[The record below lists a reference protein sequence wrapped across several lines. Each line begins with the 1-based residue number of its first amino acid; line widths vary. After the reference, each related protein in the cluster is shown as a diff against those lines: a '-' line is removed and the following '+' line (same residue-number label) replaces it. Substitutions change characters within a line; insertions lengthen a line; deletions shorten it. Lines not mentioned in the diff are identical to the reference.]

1 MKRVSMIGRLI
12 LVFGKA
18 RRKKNEK
25 LLFVI
30 LLVSILMICTIAH
43 MEGPIVVMDD
53 EIDLLT
59 CEEVLSG
66 VMLDPETLFA
76 YKILPDGTVQI
87 ERYCWY
93 HKQVEIPET
102 IQGLRV
108 SRLGDYLFI
117 DVPTEDVFLPNTN
130 IKMSDS
136 TFDFFE
142 GTVWM
147 KANHPYLAFVVAII
161 NKKTNTLEY
170 YRSTETN
177 EDTPKFRYYIEIE
190 DYPTIR

>member
-1 MKRVSMIGRLI
+1 M
-12 LVFGKA
+12 
-18 RRKKNEK
+18 
-25 LLFVI
+25 
-30 LLVSILMICTIAH
+30 
-43 MEGPIVVMDD
+43 
-53 EIDLLT
+53 
-59 CEEVLSG
+59 
-66 VMLDPETLFA
+66 
-76 YKILPDGTVQI
+76 PDGTVKI

-177 EDTPKFRYYIEIE
+177 EDTPKLRYYIEIE
-190 DYPTIR
+190 EYPTIR